1 MKSIL
6 VLMVGAIVLCGVA
19 EAQTTAGS
27 GGAAAEPGTGYVE
40 GVGQAAFSN
49 VQSQSYG
56 AEVGYTITTGLQ
68 VFVEAGRIR
77 DVATADLGVNAPIIV
92 EAVKQSL
99 TDMGNPALVGYT
111 VKEPV
116 TFGVAGLKYLIAVSS
131 NLQPYVLGGF
141 GVARYTK
148 DVRFLVGG
156 TDVTGNVA
164 QYGVVLGS
172 DLSGAFTRPML
183 TLGLGVTWP
192 AWQRL
197 IVDFQYRFGRIFADN
212 QGINVSR
219 AGVGVGV
226 RF

>member
-56 AEVGYTITTGLQ
+56 VEVGYTITTGLQ

-77 DVATADLGVNAPIIV
+77 DVATADLGVNAQTI
-92 EAVKQSL
+92 AGALTLAQSSS
-99 TDMGNPALVGYT
+99 VSYT
-111 VKEPV
+111 AKEPV
-116 TFGVAGLKYLIAVSS
+116 SFGVAGLKYLIPVSS
-131 NLQPYVLGGF
+131 NLEPYVLGGF

-156 TDVTGNVA
+156 TDVTGSVA

-172 DLSGAFTRPML
+172 DLSGAFSRPML
-183 TLGLGVTWP
+183 SLGLGVTWP

-197 IVDFQYRFGRIFADN
+197 IVDFQYRFGRIFADS

-219 AGVGVGV
+219 AGVGVGI